1 MANSLLLM
9 PKHKSPIPNFSSP
22 VLDLFSGITSFF
34 FFGGGGGGTA
44 KKNHSKAKRK
54 ADHNHKTHF
63 LHSLTDSSHVWHDS
77 FWLKLESGF
86 SVIKSISVRRI
97 W

>member
-1 MANSLLLM
+1 MATSLLLM
-9 PKHKSPIPNFSSP
+9 PKHESLIPNFSSP

-34 FFGGGGGGTA
+34 FFLGGGGAA

-63 LHSLTDSSHVWHDS
+63 LHSLTDSSPVWHDS